1 LCVHRKGAT
10 RAFPGSREEVPEV
23 YRSVGQP
30 VLVPGDMGTGSYVC
44 AGTDGAMTKTFGSC
58 CHGAGRMLSRSAAS
72 KGRDAN
78 ALLRELQDRD
88 IIVMA
93 RSKKTL
99 TEESPEA
106 YKDIDA
112 VAEVVAQAGISRL
125 VARIRPVGVIK
136 G

>member
-1 LCVHRKGAT
+1 
-10 RAFPGSREEVPEV
+10 
-23 YRSVGQP
+23 
-30 VLVPGDMGTGSYVC
+30 
-44 AGTDGAMTKTFGSC
+44 
-58 CHGAGRMLSRSAAS
+58 MLSRSAAS

-78 ALLRELQDRD
+78 ALLRELKDRD

-93 RSKKTL
+93 RSKRTL

-112 VAEVVAQAGISRL
+112 VAQVCEQAGIGRR